1 MKGELTFTRCAQFDN
16 PGVSTRIGW
25 NHTQRFNSQTSFNAH
40 VDYSTNGAII
50 QRNSLNPWEVTA
62 RIGSSLNFD
71 KRFSWGALNIGGTR
85 SQDLSTAN
93 VSQSFPSISLTPSS
107 VNITPWMTWSP
118 GFNFSNDQQFHVAS
132 GTLLV
137 PGDNAVPDTLH
148 LFN

>member
-62 RIGSSLNFD
+62 RVGSSLNFD
-71 KRFSWGALNIGGTR
+71 KRFSWGALNIGGTPD
-85 SQDLSTAN
+85 QDLSSA
-93 VSQSFPSISLTPSS
+93 
-107 VNITPWMTWSP
+107 NITPTLPTMSP
-118 GFNFSNDQQFHVAS
+118 TPSPVDITS
-132 GTLLV
+132 CMS
-137 PGDNAVPDTLH
+137 
-148 LFN
+148 